1 MASSFFLI
9 KGSINEYL
17 LSAYWVPGMKQKA
30 SLPPGALVLR
40 ERQTEQVIGVSERD
54 ETSPGE
60 TKKASLS
67 E

>member
-30 SLPPGALVLR
+30 SWPHGALVLR
-40 ERQTEQVIGVSERD
+40 ERQTEQVIGMSERD

>member
-30 SLPPGALVLR
+30 SLPHGALVLR